1 MAAKASTPLPW
12 QRGEILEM
20 LCIVRTSGIEFLNGT
35 RSNQNGELFQHIA
48 QRLKVVDK
56 FVHRDAA
63 QIEGKWKV
71 LKRVYDRIKTGDR
84 KLSSLRPFEFYTE
97 MDEILQLAVKRSTID
112 MATVQLMGVESLA
125 PEAFYTIANRRLVAT
140 EDTEDTED
148 ELITDGGDTVFD
160 LQNEMELAESGAQP
174 QRTTRPKKLT
184 PENRQELMDKVAEM
198 QKKHQ
203 QEFNRKQMEVIETE
217 FETFR
222 AMEKDVLLQLKLDM
236 EVLKEKCLERIV
248 EVARGETTP
257 ADVLEGVM
265 PGATTLNCKRRKKTH
280 RKRN

>member
-1 MAAKASTPLPW
+1 MAAKADKPMLW
-12 QRGEILEM
+12 QRGEVLEM
-20 LCIVRTSGIEFLNGT
+20 LCIVRASGIEFLNGT

-48 QRLKVVDK
+48 ERMKVVDQ

-63 QIEGKWKV
+63 QIERKWKV
-71 LKRVYDRIKTGDR
+71 LKGVYDRIKSDKR
-84 KLSSLRPFEFYTE
+84 KPASQFEFYTE
-97 MDEILQLAVKRSTID
+97 MDEIFQLAVKRSTID

-125 PEAFYTIANRRLVAT
+125 PEAFLTIADRVPVA
-140 EDTEDTED
+140 EDTENTED
-148 ELITDGGDTVFD
+148 EVIDDTAF
-160 LQNEMELAESGAQP
+160 EMEMAERAAQP
-174 QRTTRPKKLT
+174 RRTTRPKKLS
-184 PENRQELMDKVAEM
+184 PENRQELLDKVAEM

-203 QEFNRKQMEVIETE
+203 QEFNKKQMEVIETE

-248 EVARGETTP
+248 EVARGESSA
-257 ADVLEGVM
+257 ADVLEAVM
-265 PGATTLNCKRRKKTH
+265 PGASTLNCKRRKTH